1 VTTFYLQRIEISNF
15 RAYGDNFSLS
25 LPGPGVTILAG
36 PQGLGKSAFFE
47 SIEWALTG
55 RVRRLEALT
64 QEGLDRGRSNGLL
77 ARREQDGP
85 VAQYRV
91 SLEFVNGEGA
101 CSRIERRAVRE
112 QENRE
117 RFAELS
123 SPTQQQVIDL
133 LRADSWLSEISD
145 IGEYL
150 RLTHLRRPSGT
161 AKIDLAAAEEA
172 LNAWQQLNS
181 VLAEAR
187 VRHAASRAAL
197 VGLQDQLRAAL
208 EVDERRRGAESKRD
222 TLLRLSAARQTIS
235 QGAAQKTSIVSRI
248 DRHTH
253 ELWMV
258 QTYLRDAT
266 KTLKKVADLDS
277 RIQSLLLA
285 KQEIERCQKAYDEWV
300 KEETVQA
307 SRQASR
313 DAIQSSP
320 MLTGVAWE
328 QIPSHLAESSLRTQS
343 ELETAQAAREQLPG
357 LEGLDDRRAELK
369 ARIDE
374 LSLEIKREHGIVA
387 QLEQE
392 LLAAQAL
399 QQQYPELLSELGTLP
414 SDEDHAI
421 DEAVRAVEQL
431 VHHERQLVH
440 SEEPFPSA
448 LSKLNAEIIK
458 AQTALEQ
465 RASEVQNIE
474 QQFASLRQRWLEL
487 GLQGFPGPVALD
499 EQRNTLAE
507 QESKLQGLREQQ
519 KRMADAW
526 LAWQS
531 EVDAVA
537 WLSSMSTAY
546 QWSRWPALLLDD
558 PLQPHDL
565 IHTEAFIEALRN
577 LARDRSYQVILSTH
591 DEALADGIRRKMVEA
606 GIPCAICQFRGLG
619 PTGVLYS
626 TG

>member
-1 VTTFYLQRIEISNF
+1 MTTFYLQRIEISNF

-47 SIEWALTG
+47 AIEWALTG
-55 RVRRLEALT
+55 RVRRLEAPT
-64 QEGLDRGRSNGLL
+64 QESLDRERNNGLL
-77 ARREQDGP
+77 ARREQEVP
-85 VAQYRV
+85 AAQYRV
-91 SLEFVNGEGA
+91 SLEFVNGEGES
-101 CSRIERRAVRE
+101 SRIERSAVRE

-117 RFAELS
+117 RFAEIS
-123 SPTQQQVIDL
+123 FPTQQQVIDL
-133 LRADSWLSEISD
+133 LRADSWLNEISD

-150 RLTHLRRPSGT
+150 RLTHLRRPTGT

-187 VRHAASRAAL
+187 VRHAASHAAL
-197 VGLQDQLRAAL
+197 VGLQGQLRAAL
-208 EVDERRRGAESKRD
+208 DVDERRRGAELKRD
-222 TLLRLSAARQTIS
+222 TLLRLSATRQTIA
-235 QGAAQKTSIVSRI
+235 QVVAQKTSIVSRI

-266 KTLKKVADLDS
+266 KTIKKIADLDS
-277 RIQSLLLA
+277 RIQSLLLV
-285 KQEIERCQKAYDEWV
+285 KQDIERCQQAYDEWV
-300 KEETVQA
+300 KEPEHA
-307 SRQASR
+307 SHQERR
-313 DAIQSSP
+313 DAIQSSSL
-320 MLTGVAWE
+320 LTGVAWE
-328 QIPSHLAESSLRTQS
+328 QVPSHLAESSLRTQS
-343 ELETAQAAREQLPG
+343 ELETAQSAREQLPG

-374 LSLEIKREHGIVA
+374 LSSEIKREHGIVA

-399 QQQYPELLSELGTLP
+399 QQQYPELLAELGTLP
-414 SDEDHAI
+414 SDEANAI
-421 DEAVRAVEQL
+421 GEAVRAVEQL
-431 VHHERQLVH
+431 VLQERQLVQ

-448 LSKLNAEIIK
+448 LSKLNEEIIK

-465 RASEVQNIE
+465 KASEVQNIE
-474 QQFASLRQRWLEL
+474 QQIASLRQRWREL
-487 GLQGFPGPVALD
+487 GLQGFPGPVALN
-499 EQRNTLAE
+499 EQRSTLAE
-507 QESKLQGLREQQ
+507 QESKLQELREQQ

-565 IHTEAFIEALRN
+565 VHTEAFIEVLRK
-577 LARDRSYQVILSTH
+577 LAQDRSYQVIFSTH
-591 DEALADGIRRKMVEA
+591 DEGLADDVCRKMTAA
-606 GIPCAICQFRGLG
+606 GINCVICRYRSQG